1 MKVGIKT
8 FSALMVGAFLSLAFL
23 QPFNLKKSME
33 AGKKVYE
40 TSCMNCH
47 MQDGKGLEGVFP
59 PVAQSDFLKK
69 STNDI
74 IDVLVKGQSGE
85 IKVNGVTYNGVMP
98 SVEYLSDQEIADV
111 LNYTQNSWGNKN
123 SKPVLPD
130 QVKKRRP

>member
-1 MKVGIKT
+1 MRTGIKT
-8 FSALMVGAFLSLAFL
+8 VSILLMGSFLSLAFV
-23 QPFNLKKSME
+23 QPFNLKQSIE
-33 AGKKVYE
+33 AGQKVYE

-69 STNDI
+69 SPNEI
-74 IDVLVKGQSGE
+74 IDVLIKGQSGE

-98 SVEYLSDQEIADV
+98 SVEYLSDKEISDV
-111 LNYTQNSWGNKN
+111 LNYIQNSWGNKN
-123 SKPVLPD
+123 TKPVLPE